1 LASTSC
7 NSLAEQLLALC
18 LNGESW
24 TDELLDQLLTP
35 ACSDALF
42 RVVVERMADLFE
54 PRLCD
59 VYADLFS
66 QVIARSIPELNAQD
80 LRVRYDR
87 VRWHRKFQD
96 DAKQVKT
103 VFVLSRVTLGA
114 DVSITSVLLDA
125 ARRGFPHAR
134 IVLVGSQKSWELFA
148 AERHIE
154 HAPVSYRRAGSV
166 RDRLARWPELKRVL
180 AAPNSIVIDPDS
192 RLTQLGLLPVCP
204 EESYYFFESR
214 ARGSEGGDALPVLA
228 AAWARDTFGIPD
240 AAPWIAP
247 KPAESIKIHGRP
259 FVTISFG
266 VGENPAKRIADPFE
280 AELVGQAARNAYVL
294 IDEGA
299 GGEEAERVQRAIAK
313 SGAPSKRVRT
323 FRGSFATF
331 ASAIAR
337 SDLYI
342 GYDSA
347 GQHVAAACGVPLL
360 SIFAGFASP
369 RMFARWRPWGKG
381 KIEVICVNEQGPAE
395 LIRQTAEFLKQL
407 LPQGRGSVKG

>member
-1 LASTSC
+1 
-7 NSLAEQLLALC
+7 
-18 LNGESW
+18 
-24 TDELLDQLLTP
+24 
-35 ACSDALF
+35 
-42 RVVVERMADLFE
+42 V
-54 PRLCD
+54 
-59 VYADLFS
+59 
-66 QVIARSIPELNAQD
+66 PELKAQD
-80 LRVRYDR
+80 LRARYDR
-87 VRWHRKFQD
+87 VRWPRTFQG
-96 DAKQVKT
+96 DAKQVET

-114 DVSITSVLLDA
+114 DVAITSVMLDA
-125 ARRGFPHAR
+125 ARRRFPKAR
-134 IVLVGSQKSWELFA
+134 IVLAGSQKSWELFA
-148 AERHIE
+148 ADRRIG
-154 HAPVSYRRAGSV
+154 HAAVSYRRAGSV
-166 RDRLARWPELKRVL
+166 RDRIAPWQELKRVL

-214 ARGSEGGDALPVLA
+214 ARGVEGDDPLPVLA

-240 AAPWIAP
+240 ATPWIAP
-247 KPAESIKIHGRP
+247 KPAESIKIHGHP

-280 AELVGQAARNAYVL
+280 AELLGHAARNAYVL

-299 GGEEAERVQRAIAK
+299 GGEEAERVQRAISK
-313 SGAPSKRVRT
+313 SGVAPKRVRT
-323 FRGSFATF
+323 FRGSFAAF

-381 KIEVICVNEQGPAE
+381 KIEVIRVTGQTPAE
-395 LIRQTAEFLKQL
+395 LVQQAAEFLSQ
-407 LPQGRGSVKG
+407 PVKG

>member
-7 NSLAEQLLALC
+7 NAPAEQLLALC

-24 TDELLDQLLTP
+24 PAELLDQLLTP

-66 QVIARSIPELNAQD
+66 QVIARSIPELKAQD

-87 VRWHRKFQD
+87 VRWPRKFQGH
-96 DAKQVKT
+96 AKQVER

-114 DVSITSVLLDA
+114 DVAITSVLLDA
-125 ARRGFPHAR
+125 ARRRFPHAR
-134 IVLVGSQKSWELFA
+134 ITLVGSQKSWELFGA
-148 AERHIE
+148 DRHIE

-166 RDRLARWPELKRVL
+166 RDRLAHWQELKRAL
-180 AAPNSIVIDPDS
+180 AAPKSIVIDPDS

-204 EESYYFFESR
+204 EESYFFFESR
-214 ARGSEGGDALPVLA
+214 ACGSEGNDPLPVLA
-228 AAWARDTFGIPD
+228 AAWAGDTFGIPD

-247 KPAESIKIHGRP
+247 KPAQSIKAHGRP
-259 FVTISFG
+259 FITISFG

-280 AELVGQAARNAYVL
+280 AELVSHAARNGYVF

-313 SGAPSKRVRT
+313 SGAPAKRIAT

-347 GQHVAAACGVPLL
+347 GQHVAAAAGVPLL

-369 RMFARWRPWGKG
+369 RMFARWRPWGRG
-381 KIEVICVNEQGPAE
+381 KIEVICVTGQTPAE
-395 LIRQTAEFLKQL
+395 LIDRAGGFLNQTLK
-407 LPQGRGSVKG
+407 R

>member
-1 LASTSC
+1 MASTSC
-7 NSLAEQLLALC
+7 NSLAEQLLTVC
-18 LNGESW
+18 LNGENW
-24 TDELLDQLLTP
+24 PDELLDQLLTP

-66 QVIARSIPELNAQD
+66 QVIARTIPELNAQD

-87 VRWHRKFQD
+87 VRWPRKFQG
-96 DAKQVKT
+96 DAKQVEA

-114 DVSITSVLLDA
+114 DVAVTSVLLDA
-125 ARRGFPHAR
+125 ARRRFPNAR
-134 IVLVGSQKSWELFA
+134 IVLVGSQKSWELFGA
-148 AERHIE
+148 DRRIE

-166 RDRLARWPELKRVL
+166 RDRLAPWPELKRAL

-214 ARGSEGGDALPVLA
+214 ACGSEGDDPLPVLA
-228 AAWARDTFGIPD
+228 AAWARDTFNIAD

-247 KPAESIKIHGRP
+247 KPAESIKVHGRP

-280 AELVGQAARNAYVL
+280 AELVSYAARNAYVL

-347 GQHVAAACGVPLL
+347 GQHVAAAAGVPLL

-381 KIEVICVNEQGPAE
+381 KIEVICVTGQTPAE
-395 LIRQTAEFLKQL
+395 LLHQAGEFLRQS
-407 LPQGRGSVKG
+407 LPRA

>member
-7 NSLAEQLLALC
+7 SALAEQLLAIC
-18 LNGESW
+18 LNGEKWSG
-24 TDELLDQLLTP
+24 DLLDQLVTP

-42 RVVVERMADLFE
+42 RVVVERLADLFE

-66 QVIARSIPELNAQD
+66 QAIARSVPELNARD
-80 LRVRYDR
+80 LRTRYDR
-87 VRWHRKFQD
+87 IRWPHKFQG
-96 DAKQVKT
+96 DAKQVET

-114 DVSITSVLLDA
+114 DVAITSVLLDA
-125 ARRGFPHAR
+125 ARRRFPKAR

-148 AERHIE
+148 ADRRIQ
-154 HAPVSYRRAGSV
+154 HAAVSYRRAGSV
-166 RDRLARWPELKRVL
+166 RDRLAPWQELKRAL
-180 AAPNSIVIDPDS
+180 AAPNSLVIDPDS

-214 ARGSEGGDALPVLA
+214 ASGSEGSDPLPVLA
-228 AAWARDTFGIPD
+228 ARWAHETFGISD

-247 KPAESIKIHGRP
+247 KAAESIKIHGRP
-259 FVTISFG
+259 FVTISLG
-266 VGENPAKRIADPFE
+266 VGENLDKRIADPFE
-280 AELVGQAARNAYVL
+280 AELVRHSAQNAYVL

-313 SGAPSKRVRT
+313 SGAPPKRVRT

-337 SDLYI
+337 SDFYI

-347 GQHVAAACGVPLL
+347 GQHAAAACGVPLL

-369 RMFARWRPWGKG
+369 RMFSRWRPWGKG
-381 KIEVICVNEQGPAE
+381 KMEVICVTGQEPAE
-395 LIRQTAEFLKQL
+395 LVQRAAEL
-407 LPQGRGSVKG
+407 LSQVKK